1 MKIVDV
7 EPLINSLR
15 ERIGEARE
23 EGHDRWWLEE
33 EVQDLELLEEV
44 DDHIEKVVHCEECFY
59 YSHPDGEEPFCC
71 LHSRDVDG
79 WNYCSWGKEE

>member
-7 EPLINSLR
+7 EPLINALR

-44 DDHIEKVVHCEECFY
+44 DDHIEIVVHCEECGHY
-59 YSHPDGEEPFCC
+59 KDGICRLRIEK
-71 LHSRDVDG
+71 VDG
-79 WNYCSWGKEE
+79 WDFCSKGDRG